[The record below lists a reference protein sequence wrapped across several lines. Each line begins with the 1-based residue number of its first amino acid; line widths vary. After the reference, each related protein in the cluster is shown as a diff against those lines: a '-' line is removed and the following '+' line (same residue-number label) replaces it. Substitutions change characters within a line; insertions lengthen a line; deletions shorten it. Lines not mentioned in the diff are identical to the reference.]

1 MAMDKYNNEVF
12 RPRGLFC
19 MIMKYDPVE
28 RDPADLAVGDGGP
41 FKKLSN
47 LVSGGSPSQLV
58 GLGNQP
64 QGPHNQDRFRNPISG
79 KVNGESSLPTNVA
92 PLEYIQDRRAHKKL
106 LSSSSSVSRDS
117 SSSSNGDKP
126 QKKENK
132 ASKAF
137 GSFNDYLDRRARA
150 KYAGENEG
158 NTLNVQTNEG
168 FSSRFLDPNHP
179 ATNGGLIGLIS
190 GGLMTPDAETRKC
203 KKMARIEEEESRVY
217 EEYQRRIDDVY
228 RSRRS
233 QRDTDRA
240 LKGVERDYSPRLA
253 EFRNQ
258 KKEIE
263 GGVRSI
269 KKDILYLSIVNL
281 PSEATVAEAQ
291 QRLGGQNPVA
301 VADI

>member
-19 MIMKYDPVE
+19 MIMKYDPIE
-28 RDPADLAVGDGGP
+28 RDPADLAVEDGGP

-47 LVSGGSPSQLV
+47 LVSGGSPGQLV
-58 GLGNQP
+58 GPGNQQ
-64 QGPHNQDRFRNPISG
+64 QGPTKQDRFRNPISG
-79 KVNGESSLPTNVA
+79 KVNGESNLPTAVA
-92 PLEYIQDRRAHKKL
+92 PLEYIQDRRAHKEL
-106 LSSSSSVSRDS
+106 LSSSRSVSRDS
-117 SSSSNGDKP
+117 SSSSDGDKP
-126 QKKENK
+126 QKKENR

-150 KYAGENEG
+150 KYACENEG
-158 NTLNVQTNEG
+158 SILNVPTNG
-168 FSSRFLDPNHP
+168 RFNTRFLDPNHP

-190 GGLMTPDAETRKC
+190 GGSMTPDAETRKR

-228 RSRRS
+228 RSRQS
-233 QRDTDRA
+233 QRETDRA
-240 LKGVERDYSPRLA
+240 LRDVERDYSPRLA

-281 PSEATVAEAQ
+281 PSETAMAEAQ
-291 QRLGGQNPVA
+291 QRSGWQNPVA
-301 VADI
+301 MTDI